1 MEFTAVVAAL
11 LRRWYVVLVGLVMTA
26 GLVYVANDAV
36 PPTYSAAGSVLL
48 LPPGASVADGSNPLL
63 ALGGLEQPAAL
74 VVAYLAGDEA
84 RQAFA
89 EDFPNTTYDI
99 VLDPLSRGPLV
110 LVKVQDP
117 VRGRRDV
124 GPDAVLDTLPDAL
137 TMLQDQVDAPA
148 DSRVTSMPL
157 SVDTRPT
164 TERSDSLRAL
174 IAAAGVGMVLTLVG
188 AVAFDALAARRR
200 DRRRRPRACRTS
212 RSRRDRGRG
221 PRSGGEPR
229 PWPRARGPGPRPAR
243 PPEPGVELQD
253 ARGER
258 GGPDVVPDER
268 LAHPAP
274 GLRPLRGAVRLAVA
288 AAGAGRTRPRRR
300 VPHHPSWVARR
311 SRLPGRGTPS
321 GRPASS
327 RG

>member
-11 LRRWYVVLVGLVMTA
+11 LRRWYVVLVGLAMTA
-26 GLVYVANDAV
+26 GLVYAANDAV

-48 LPPGASVADGSNPLL
+48 LPPGASLEDGSNPLL

-84 RQAFA
+84 RQLFA

-110 LVKVQDP
+110 LVTVEDP
-117 VRGRRDV
+117 AEDDV
-124 GPDAVLDTLPDAL
+124 IAALNAVLDTLPDAL

-157 SVDTRPT
+157 SVDARPT

-188 AVAFDALAARRR
+188 AIAFDSLAARRR
-200 DRRRRPRACRTS
+200 
-212 RSRRDRGRG
+212 
-221 PRSGGEPR
+221 E
-229 PWPRARGPGPRPAR
+229 
-243 PPEPGVELQD
+243 
-253 ARGER
+253 
-258 GGPDVVPDER
+258 
-268 LAHPAP
+268 
-274 GLRPLRGAVRLAVA
+274 
-288 AAGAGRTRPRRR
+288 RRR
-300 VPHHPSWVARR
+300 VAVDAPDLEARPTAATSTPPDAPAAR
-311 SRLPGRGTPS
+311 EEPAPEPEAPAPAEPIEPVTPAADDVEANDAAAWSTSAPQVKPQDFARAEERYGSQWPPRATEEPALDDEFHIVHRG
-321 GRPASS
+321 
-327 RG
+327 